1 MVMDGEN
8 GSALSCY
15 FLQLFVMDLGSY
27 AVISRATHSLSKTEM
42 LLRKVG
48 EPGGDLSTPNSL
60 CNFGRS
66 RLMANGDLT
75 SYPPVGLLHY
85 MLLKGEV
92 QDAERV

>member
-1 MVMDGEN
+1 MDGEN

-48 EPGGDLSTPNSL
+48 EPGGD
-60 CNFGRS
+60 
-66 RLMANGDLT
+66 
-75 SYPPVGLLHY
+75 
-85 MLLKGEV
+85 
-92 QDAERV
+92 